1 MEEKNKVMSCP
12 QGPYDV
18 IGSLQSGH
26 GIAKNPSAIHPRHL
40 LNNPQGIRGCD
51 TKKAKMWLVLL
62 VPYLT
67 LYAIEN

>member
-12 QGPYDV
+12 QGPYEV

-26 GIAKNPSAIHPRHL
+26 GIAKSPSVFHPSSL
-40 LNNPQGIRGCD
+40 LNNLHCVGGCD
-51 TKKAKMWLVLL
+51 TKMAKMWLVPL

-67 LYAIEN
+67 LYAVEN